1 MGAEAAGR
9 IAPVSRQCP
18 TCAEVFDDESFFCG
32 HDGTITIQVQPENDK
47 DPRLGSQL
55 GDYIVVARV
64 ADGGMGRVYE
74 GRHPQTRQRMAIKVL
89 HPEIAADNV
98 AVERFKREYETAA
111 ELRHPHVVSVHE
123 FGSTPEGSY
132 FMTMEYLYGEEL
144 GAAIRRDGPQPM
156 ARVVQTLCQTA
167 LALDHAHSF
176 GVVHRDLKP
185 DNIFLCKR
193 EAGDD
198 VRVLDFGSVK
208 LQMETGPKLTAFG
221 TTLGSPYY
229 MSPEQAMGK
238 TDVDQRTD
246 VFAIAAMLHE
256 MLTGKVAFDGEN
268 VAAILMKI
276 IKGEPT
282 PASML
287 NPDVPTAVDAVIE
300 KGVAKDKLQRYE
312 GTVAFAADVLGA
324 LGLLPPG
331 APADRATV
339 EAWGKKPLAEIEA
352 ALATATPRP
361 AQAFGAAPASLAPSA
376 PAAPA
381 RPAVAVAPSA
391 GLSVA
396 PPVSNATLLWVG
408 LGSAALF
415 LLCLV
420 GVAAAYVFG
429 LF

>member
-1 MGAEAAGR
+1 M
-9 IAPVSRQCP
+9 SRKCP
-18 TCAEVFDDESFFCG
+18 TCAEVFDDAGFFCG
-32 HDGTITIQVQPENDK
+32 HDGTITIQVQPENDV
-47 DPRLGSQL
+47 DPRLGTQL

-98 AVERFKREYETAA
+98 AAERFKREYETAA
-111 ELRHPHVVSVHE
+111 ELRHPHVVSVYE
-123 FGSTPEGSY
+123 FGNTPEGSF

-156 ARVVQTLCQTA
+156 PRVIQTLCQTA

-193 EAGDD
+193 EEGDD

-246 VFAIAAMLHE
+246 VFAITAMLHE
-256 MLTGKVAFDGEN
+256 MLVGKVAFDGEN
-268 VAAILMKI
+268 IAAILMKI
-276 IKGEPT
+276 IKGAPT
-282 PASML
+282 PVSML
-287 NPDVPTAVDAVIE
+287 NPDLPPAIDAVIE
-300 KGVAKDKLQRYE
+300 KGTAKDKAQRY
-312 GTVAFAADVLGA
+312 GSVSALADATLKA
-324 LGLLPPG
+324 LGLTG
-331 APADRATV
+331 TTKDWADKSV
-339 EAWGKKPLAEIEA
+339 AEIEA
-352 ALATATPRP
+352 ALANAKPPPPP
-361 AQAFGAAPASLAPSA
+361 AYGAPDGDEPVPSA
-376 PAAPA
+376 MSSMPGDDGQ
-381 RPAVAVAPSA
+381 VA
-391 GLSVA
+391 GLPQSPMLKWVAIGVGSV
-396 PPVSNATLLWVG
+396 VLLTCLAGGAW
-408 LGSAALF
+408 AALR
-415 LLCLV
+415 
-420 GVAAAYVFG
+420 
-429 LF
+429 